1 MLLLRLIQLRTSRRH
16 TLVSVVF
23 AGIAGGAPAAGLAQD
38 ASFGCKVLLCAAASN
53 PSWSGIPYCVP
64 VMTQLFR
71 MLARGRPWPIC
82 SEGNASG
89 LGYDPY
95 LPCPAPMIAYS
106 GGRSGTGDSGYEPLR
121 PDPSGDQCA
130 DPARINRSCPGG
142 GDNGPVCDPADL
154 PVPRPQR
161 TEPHFVDITTG
172 GSTMRFYFSLRGY

>member
-71 MLARGRPWPIC
+71 MLRRGGGWPTC
-82 SEGNASG
+82 PEGNAGG
-89 LGYDPY
+89 LGYEPY
-95 LPCPAPMIAYS
+95 QPCPTGQIAYGQVQS
-106 GGRSGTGDSGYEPLR
+106 
-121 PDPSGDQCA
+121 
-130 DPARINRSCPGG
+130 
-142 GDNGPVCDPADL
+142 GDNGSTSLQPDPNGAFCVDPERYARMCSGQDNQAGCDPTYQ
-154 PVPRPQR
+154 PTPRAPR
-161 TEPHFVDITTG
+161 AEPHFVDITSG
-172 GSTMRFYFSLRGY
+172 GATSRFYFSLRGY